1 MGYISLEISTYDI
14 FKIRICV
21 YDDKGKIND
30 IKNILSKALNEEDI
44 DKIIGDRL
52 ELDFPDELDKLSDLV
67 DKIKK
72 AFDEFCNS

>member
-1 MGYISLEISTYDI
+1 MEIYTSDI
-14 FKIRICV
+14 FKIYI
-21 YDDKGKIND
+21 YFWDDKSKIND
-30 IKNILSKALNEEDI
+30 RKNILSKVLNKENI
-44 DKIIGDRL
+44 DKIIGDGL